1 MNAALP
7 KPISP
12 KAVSPL
18 PRYLEIQRDL
28 QAKIASGDWIPGS
41 RVPAEHELQAQYSC
55 SRMTV
60 NKALST
66 LAKAGLVI
74 RKRRSGSFVAMPKS
88 QQTILNIHDIKA
100 EILAKGKPYRF
111 AILSRSERGMNAE
124 DASRLSEPMAGRVAV
139 LSVLHFA
146 GDRPF
151 VLEERLLNL
160 AVVPDAA
167 SEPFLE
173 APPGTWLLQVVPWT
187 SAEHVIQAELADARV
202 AKLLEIPRNAAC
214 LVIERRTWQGKSTIT
229 WVRLTYPGERHQLT
243 SHFSP
248 GG

>member
-1 MNAALP
+1 MT
-7 KPISP
+7 S
-12 KAVSPL
+12 L

-28 QAKIASGDWIPGS
+28 QAKIASGLWGPGS
-41 RVPAEHELQAQYSC
+41 RVPAEHELQAQYGC

-66 LAKAGLVI
+66 LAKAGLVV
-74 RKRRSGSFVAMPKS
+74 RKRRSGSFVASPKS

-100 EILAKGKPYRF
+100 EILGKGKSYRF
-111 AILSRSERGMNAE
+111 EIVSRVRRVTTTE
-124 DASRLSEPMAGRVAV
+124 DALKLAEPATGHV
-139 LSVLHFA
+139 LAMDVLHFA
-146 GDRPF
+146 NDRPF

-160 AVVPDAA
+160 NVVPEAA
-167 SEPFLE
+167 QESFAE

-187 SAEHVIQAELADARV
+187 NAEHVIQADLANARV
-202 AKLLEIPRNAAC
+202 SKLLDVPRKSAC
-214 LVIERRTWQGKSTIT
+214 LVIERRTWQGSATIT
-229 WVRLTYPGERHQLT
+229 WVRLSYPGARHQLT